1 MRRIMRNARGYYRVS
16 AVWVCSLLVLGGC
29 ASHASTMYGVREA
42 LLNNDLDEARA
53 RLADAGRGTDDLLFA
68 LEDGLLLHYAGD
80 PELSNVRFEFAEI
93 KVDDLYTKSI
103 SRAAFSLITSDL
115 VLRFEPRGVENF
127 LVNYYQ
133 GLNYLRM
140 WEPEEAWVEWRR
152 LAAKLRFSGDQGDA
166 LYLDPPFFNH
176 MVGLGLE
183 WDDPSNAYVSLRLA
197 EAGYLERGLEVPP
210 DLIEDLVRL
219 ATALG
224 FADHLDVYRNR
235 YGDAAVWPADPDHGW
250 DQDDRS
256 EAGPWGEI
264 VLLVEEGLVAP
275 IEELKIYLPI
285 TEQRS
290 ESLVESGRNA
300 QLNIAESLA
309 REYADG
315 RYKGVKKSDARRR
328 EIAYILPMS
337 FPIYGMG
344 EPAFSRLVAFAETDT
359 VMARV
364 ALRVTDMQQMAFED
378 RLLGIYA
385 KTIARALI
393 KYLAAAKLEEE
404 AEEEGGET
412 AGDVVGILANIVN
425 VATERADTRAWLGL
439 PHRIWMT
446 RLRVP
451 PGDHDVQL
459 LIDGHE
465 VITLGPIDVR
475 PGERRLV
482 NYRIF

>member
-1 MRRIMRNARGYYRVS
+1 MSNARGYCRVS
-16 AVWVCSLLVLGGC
+16 AVWVCSLLALGGC
-29 ASHASTMYGVREA
+29 ASHANTMRGVREA
-42 LLNNDLDEARA
+42 LQNNDLDEARA

-80 PELSNVRFEFAEI
+80 PELSNVRFEFAGPKIE
-93 KVDDLYTKSI
+93 DLYTRSI
-103 SRAAFSLITSDL
+103 SRSAFSLITSDL
-115 VLRFEPRGVENF
+115 VLRFEPRGVENL

-152 LAAKLRFSGDQGDA
+152 LASKLQFSRDQGDA

-197 EAGYLERGLEVPP
+197 EARYLERGLDPP
-210 DLIEDLVRL
+210 RDLIEDLIRL
-219 ATALG
+219 ATSLG

-235 YGDAAVWPADPDHGW
+235 YGNAAVWPTNRGRDLDGE
-250 DQDDRS
+250 S
-256 EAGPWGEI
+256 GAGPWGEI

-275 IEELKIYLPI
+275 IDELQIYLPI

-290 ESLVESGRNA
+290 ESLVEGGRNS

-315 RYKGVKKSDARRR
+315 RYKGVKKSESKRR
-328 EIAYILPMS
+328 EIAYVLPMS

-359 VMARV
+359 VAARV
-364 ALRVTDMQQMAFED
+364 ALRISDLQQMAFED
-378 RLLGIYA
+378 CLLGIYA

-393 KYLAAAKLEEE
+393 KYFAAAKLEEK

-459 LIDGHE
+459 LLDGHQ

>member
-1 MRRIMRNARGYYRVS
+1 MRRIMSFAGRFRRVS
-16 AVWVCSLLVLGGC
+16 AVWVCGLLALEGC
-29 ASHASTMYGVREA
+29 ASHASTMSGVREA
-42 LLNNDLDEARA
+42 LQKNDLDEARA

-80 PELSNVRFEFAEI
+80 PELSNVRFEFAEL

-103 SRAAFSLITSDL
+103 TRSAFSLVTSDL
-115 VLRFEPRGVENF
+115 VLRFEPRGVESF

-140 WEPEEAWVEWRR
+140 WEPEESWVEWRR
-152 LAAKLRFSGDQGDA
+152 LAAKLQFSRDQGDA

-183 WDDPSNAYVSLRLA
+183 WDDPSNAYVSMRLA
-197 EAGYLERGLEVPP
+197 EAGYLKRGLDTPP
-210 DLIEDLVRL
+210 DLVNDLVRL

-224 FADHLDVYRNR
+224 FADHLDVYRDR
-235 YGDAAVWPADPDHGW
+235 YGDVADWRSDRADGRERR
-250 DQDDRS
+250 DQA
-256 EAGPWGEI
+256 EEGHWGEI

-275 IEELKIYLPI
+275 IEELQVYLPI
-285 TEQRS
+285 TEER
-290 ESLVESGRNA
+290 ERNLFEGGRRA
-300 QLNIAESLA
+300 QLRIAESLG

-315 RYKGVKKSDARRR
+315 RYRGVKKSHAKRR
-328 EIAYILPMS
+328 EVAYVLPLS
-337 FPIYGMG
+337 FPVYGVG

-359 VMARV
+359 VTARV
-364 ALRVTDMQQMAFED
+364 ALRVTDLQQMAFED
-378 RLLGIYA
+378 RLLGIYV

-393 KYLAAAKLEEE
+393 KYVAAAKLEEK

-439 PHRIWMT
+439 PHRIWLS

-451 PGDHDVQL
+451 PGDHEVRL
-459 LIDGHE
+459 LLDGHE

-482 NYRIF
+482 NYRVF